1 MIFNFVS
8 QSGIMK
14 LQWRDQKLNPM
25 VHIIYFYPHQS
36 TLSGLKKEGKL
47 YCLINPHAELGFC
60 SSLFTEET
68 AVYFLQKYECFSFT
82 PLHPCTFQTCKYLEL
97 CSLWWNKHNQGSMS
111 TLYKTLFLSQSRAYV
126 LNSLKVVVLWK
137 MFVFYCCLAPL
148 EGLIQ
153 NCPIFFQTS

>member
-1 MIFNFVS
+1 MTSYIKVRTKYCSNS
-8 QSGIMK
+8 
-14 LQWRDQKLNPM
+14 LC
-25 VHIIYFYPHQS
+25 FYDSLASSAQ
-36 TLSGLKKEGKL
+36 
-47 YCLINPHAELGFC
+47 LGFC

-137 MFVFYCCLAPL
+137 MFFFLLLPCTFRGINSKLSYLH
-148 EGLIQ
+148 Q
-153 NCPIFFQTS
+153 NFIEIRTFLLSPHPFVHSSVKFH